1 MRSMSTTGARTAPPA
16 GEIILT
22 YEDYQRLPDDGRR
35 YEILE
40 GVLHVTPSPTTVHQR
55 VSRRLFSILDAFVRE
70 HNLGEVFYAPL
81 DIVFS
86 NVSIMQ
92 PDLIYVSEARRG
104 IITEKNIAGAPDL
117 VVEIASP
124 STAGVD
130 KVTKAQVYARY
141 GVPYFWVVDP
151 QQKTLEEYRLER
163 GIYMLLRC
171 WEENAVFAPELFSG
185 LKVNLKEIWPVE
197 Y

>member
-1 MRSMSTTGARTAPPA
+1 MATTGTQTTPPA
-16 GEIILT
+16 GEIVLT
-22 YEDYQRLPDDGRR
+22 YEDYLRLPDDGQR
-35 YEILE
+35 YELLE
-40 GVLHVTPSPTTVHQR
+40 GVLHVTPSPTTTHQR
-55 VSRRLFSILDAFVRE
+55 VSRRLFSILDAFVKE

-86 NVSIMQ
+86 SVSVAQ
-92 PDLIYVSEARRG
+92 PDLLYVSEARRG

-124 STAGVD
+124 ATAGVD
-130 KVTKAQVYARY
+130 RVTKAQVYARY

-163 GIYMLLRC
+163 GIYMLVRC
-171 WEENAVFAPELFSG
+171 WEEDAVFAPELFPG
-185 LKVNLKEIWPVE
+185 LKANLKEVWPLNV
-197 Y
+197 

>member
-1 MRSMSTTGARTAPPA
+1 MSTTGTQTAPPA
-16 GEIILT
+16 GEIVLT
-22 YEDYQRLPDDGRR
+22 YEDYLRLPDDGRR

-55 VSRRLFSILDAFVRE
+55 VLRKLLSILDLFVSERS
-70 HNLGEVFYAPL
+70 LGEVFVAPL

-86 NVSIMQ
+86 SVSVAQ
-92 PDLIYVSEARRG
+92 PDLMYVSEARRG

-117 VVEIASP
+117 VVEIAPP

-141 GVPYFWVVDP
+141 GAPYFWVVDP

-163 GIYMLLRC
+163 GIYMLVRC
-171 WEENAVFAPELFSG
+171 WEENAVFAPELFPG
-185 LKVNLKEIWPVE
+185 LKANLKEIWPA
-197 Y
+197 

>member
-1 MRSMSTTGARTAPPA
+1 MSTTGTQTAPPA
-16 GEIILT
+16 GEIVLT
-22 YEDYQRLPDDGRR
+22 YEDYLRLPDDGRR

-40 GVLHVTPSPTTVHQR
+40 GVLHVTPSPTTTHQR
-55 VSRRLFSILDAFVRE
+55 VSRRLFSILDAFVKE

-86 NVSIMQ
+86 NVSVAQ
-92 PDLIYVSEARRG
+92 PDLLYVSEARRG

-163 GIYMLLRC
+163 GIYMLVRC
-171 WEENAVFAPELFSG
+171 WEENAVFAPELFPG
-185 LKVNLKEIWPVE
+185 LKANLKEIWPA
-197 Y
+197 

>member
-1 MRSMSTTGARTAPPA
+1 MSTTSTRAALPAA
-16 GEIILT
+16 GEIVLT
-22 YEDYQRLPDDGRR
+22 YEDYLRLPDDGRR

-40 GVLHVTPSPTTVHQR
+40 GVLHVTPSPTTIHQR
-55 VSRRLFSILDAFVRE
+55 ILRKLLSVLDVFVSENNR
-70 HNLGEVFYAPL
+70 GEVFVAPL

-86 NVSIMQ
+86 NVSVVQ
-92 PDLIYVSEARRG
+92 PDLIYVSEARRD
-104 IITEKNIAGAPDL
+104 IITDKNIAGAPDL

-163 GIYMLLRC
+163 GIYMLMRC
-171 WEENAVFAPELFSG
+171 WEEHGVFTPELFPG
-185 LKVNLKEIWPVE
+185 LKVNLKEIWSGG
-197 Y
+197 